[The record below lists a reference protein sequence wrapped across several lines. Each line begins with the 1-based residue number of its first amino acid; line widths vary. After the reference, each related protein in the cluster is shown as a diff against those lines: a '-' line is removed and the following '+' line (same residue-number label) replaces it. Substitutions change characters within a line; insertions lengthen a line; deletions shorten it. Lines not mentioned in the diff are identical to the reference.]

1 MVLSLDHPFGLPLP
15 GQSGGYFDTELLSQH
30 WEKAGVEVT
39 QFFWRRPL
47 GAVVRQFAAA
57 GFVMEDVAE
66 ARPSSEALMRFPH
79 ELAVVAD
86 VPSFIAYRLRLASPR
101 LCRKQRAAAPGE
113 HPYARAS
120 ASSPQGSAPSATVAS
135 TGTP

>member
-1 MVLSLDHPFGLPLP
+1 M
-15 GQSGGYFDTELLSQH
+15 
-30 WEKAGVEVT
+30 EVT

-57 GFVMEDVAE
+57 GFVIEDVAE

-86 VPSFIAYRLRLASPR
+86 VPSFIAYRLRLRRPAFAVSE
-101 LCRKQRAAAPGE
+101 RAAAPGG

>member
-1 MVLSLDHPFGLPLP
+1 MVLSLDHPFGPPLP
-15 GQSGGYFDTELLSQH
+15 GQSGGYFDTELVADT

-57 GFVMEDVAE
+57 GFVIEDVAE
-66 ARPSSEALMRFPH
+66 ARPSSEALVRFPH

-86 VPSFIAYRLRLASPR
+86 RAQLHRLPPPAGLAP
-101 LCRKQRAAAPGE
+101 LCRKRARR
-113 HPYARAS
+113 RA
-120 ASSPQGSAPSATVAS
+120 G
-135 TGTP
+135 